1 MRWQFVKESE
11 TLPALAMGLN
21 DFIGTGRY
29 SGEYIVATKNIG
41 PVKIT
46 GGLGFGRLATHGA
59 VSNPLTSLHNGFET
73 RADRDVG
80 KGGTTHYAQWF
91 RGDVAPFGGLEWQ
104 VNPKLRVL
112 AEYSSDDYG
121 LEQSY
126 FDQKSPV
133 NVGIKYQARPDVGF
147 GLYYLHGTTVAVSA
161 HITAD
166 PGQSA
171 NGSGRE
177 LAPLPVRVRGGS
189 GGQIVVQTNYDAMIQ
204 ALGAEGMIVRGIDV
218 KNTRAVIQVE
228 NKRYRSHAQAA
239 GRTVRIASFLLAD
252 VVETIVVEFVDK
264 DLVISSLEYDRSEFE
279 RLETQVSAGPDL
291 MRSITF
297 SDAQD
302 LTNWQA
308 PEERFQWGLG
318 PYLEYSL
325 FDPLEPIKGIVGAK
339 FAAQYTLGPGFK
351 ISGEVRKPVLSSFK
365 SGLRASDSVLPHVRS
380 DAPIYKQQGDP
391 ALHSLTLSKLTKL
404 SPTIYAR
411 ATAGY
416 LEPMF
421 AGVSGDVRVLHDINL
436 AIKDKEFI
444 VFVGPSGCGK
454 STLLR
459 IIAGLEEATSGAIL
473 IGGDDVSTAQ
483 PIDRGISMVFQS
495 YALYPHL
502 TVFENIAFPLR
513 VQKMGKDELTERVNR
528 AASILKLTEKLQLKP
543 GQLSGGQRQRVAIG
557 RSIVRNPKVFL
568 FDEPLSN
575 LDAALRG
582 DMRVELSQLHQELD
596 ATMVYVT
603 HDQVEAMTM
612 ADRIVVLNGGYVEQF
627 GTPMELYHHPAT
639 KFVAQFIGQPNM
651 NLIPA
656 NVAGISESGL
666 AVRFPAGYE
675 MTLPVDT
682 SGASEGDQVEVGIRP
697 ENVALTDGAGLVVS
711 VDVLERLGGVSIT
724 YGRTA
729 GSDQKFC
736 ASLPGDAEIIEGRD
750 ITLSI
755 NAADCHVFGADGRV
769 LRRLDAPKV

>member
-1 MRWQFVKESE
+1 MA
-11 TLPALAMGLN
+11 TL
-21 DFIGTGRY
+21 
-29 SGEYIVATKNIG
+29 
-41 PVKIT
+41 
-46 GGLGFGRLATHGA
+46 
-59 VSNPLTSLHNGFET
+59 
-73 RADRDVG
+73 
-80 KGGTTHYAQWF
+80 
-91 RGDVAPFGGLEWQ
+91 
-104 VNPKLRVL
+104 
-112 AEYSSDDYG
+112 
-121 LEQSY
+121 
-126 FDQKSPV
+126 
-133 NVGIKYQARPDVGF
+133 
-147 GLYYLHGTTVAVSA
+147 
-161 HITAD
+161 
-166 PGQSA
+166 
-171 NGSGRE
+171 E
-177 LAPLPVRVRGGS
+177 L
-189 GGQIVVQTNYDAMIQ
+189 
-204 ALGAEGMIVRGIDV
+204 
-218 KNTRAVIQVE
+218 
-228 NKRYRSHAQAA
+228 
-239 GRTVRIASFLLAD
+239 
-252 VVETIVVEFVDK
+252 
-264 DLVISSLEYDRSEFE
+264 
-279 RLETQVSAGPDL
+279 
-291 MRSITF
+291 RSIT
-297 SDAQD
+297 
-302 LTNWQA
+302 
-308 PEERFQWGLG
+308 
-318 PYLEYSL
+318 
-325 FDPLEPIKGIVGAK
+325 K
-339 FAAQYTLGPGFK
+339 
-351 ISGEVRKPVLSSFK
+351 SF
-365 SGLRASDSVLPHVRS
+365 
-380 DAPIYKQQGDP
+380 
-391 ALHSLTLSKLTKL
+391 
-404 SPTIYAR
+404 
-411 ATAGY
+411 
-416 LEPMF
+416 
-421 AGVSGDVRVLHDINL
+421 GDVRVLHDINL

-473 IGGDDVSTAQ
+473 IGGDDVSMAQ

-528 AASILKLTEKLQLKP
+528 AASVLKLTEKLQLKP

-557 RSIVRNPKVFL
+557 RSIVRNPKGFL

-582 DMRVELSQLHQELD
+582 DMRVELSQLYQELD

-656 NVAGISESGL
+656 NVTGISDSGL

-682 SGASEGDQVEVGIRP
+682 SGASVGDQVEVGIRP
-697 ENVALTDGAGLVVS
+697 ENVALTDGVGLVVS

-755 NAADCHVFGADGRV
+755 NAADCHVFGTDGRV